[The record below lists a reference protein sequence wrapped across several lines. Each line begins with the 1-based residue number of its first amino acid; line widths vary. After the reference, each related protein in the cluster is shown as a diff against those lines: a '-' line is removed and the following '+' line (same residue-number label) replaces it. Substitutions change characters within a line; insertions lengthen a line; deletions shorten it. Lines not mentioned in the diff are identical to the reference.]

1 MSKVILNG
9 KEIEFSEGENIRTLL
24 RSRKSGMKNLII
36 EFNGN
41 ILTEKDPLENF
52 TLKDGD
58 SINLYSMVGGG

>member
-9 KEIEFSEGENIRTLL
+9 KEIEFSEGENLRTLL
-24 RSRKSGMKNLII
+24 QSRKSGMKNLII

>member
-9 KEIEFSEGENIRTLL
+9 KEIEFSEGENLRTLL
-24 RSRKSGMKNLII
+24 RLRKSGMKNLII